1 MTAKGQI
8 SEMYRGAKVN
18 FACIRYCRRFF
29 SPLLLL
35 LIASAHAYSQTVT
48 FSGRVTDTNT
58 GLGLSDVA
66 VVALGNQT
74 GTRVALTNANGD
86 YTIEMG
92 ANTNIKLRAYRTQF
106 VFNPIFAGFT
116 SIGGPLIGSH
126 PLNFQGTAFSFTILI
141 LLQAPILLTE
151 DSSLQA
157 LALDSLLLTRDPFPL
172 VNTNYF
178 GTEKQTRIKLLV
190 VDLDLSSS
198 ENISMISVQ
207 GVDNSAIAHALT
219 VEDLRKVPGTP
230 WLSQLTVRA
239 PEAVATP
246 NVLTISVTMRGQTSN
261 AVTVRLQ

>member
-1 MTAKGQI
+1 MRRV
-8 SEMYRGAKVN
+8 SEMYRGTKAN
-18 FACIRYCRRFF
+18 FASMRYCARIF

-35 LIASAHAYSQTVT
+35 LITAAHASSQTAT

-58 GLGLSDVA
+58 GLAIPDVA

-92 ANTNIKLRAYRTQF
+92 TNTNIKLRAYRTQF
-106 VFNPIFAGFT
+106 VFNPIFASFT

-126 PLNFQGTAFSFTILI
+126 PLNFQGTAFPFTILI

-172 VNTNYF
+172 VNNNYF

-190 VDLDLSSS
+190 VDLDLASS
-198 ENISMISVQ
+198 ETISMISVQ
-207 GVDNSAIAHALT
+207 GIDNSAISHTLL
-219 VEDLRKVPGTP
+219 VEDLRKVPATP
-230 WLSQLTVRA
+230 WLSQLTLRA
-239 PEAVATP
+239 PEGVATP

-261 AVTVRLQ
+261 AVTVRMQ